1 MKLLQLMRLTEVAE
15 LGLPLLDHEHARQ
28 DARAAIE
35 AAHLEARKRRQAREL
50 TRANRPSRTVR
61 REAIRDELSLTY
73 HKVRLTRN
81 GEWHVQS
88 APGTAWLLFALSDG
102 DAEDLLNS

>member
-15 LGLPLLDHEHARQ
+15 LGLPLLDHDHAKQ

-50 TRANRPSRTVR
+50 TRATRPSRTVR
-61 REAIRDELSLTY
+61 REAIREELSLAY
-73 HKVRLTRN
+73 HRVRLTRN

-102 DAEDLLNS
+102 DAENLINT

>member
-15 LGLPLLDHEHARQ
+15 LGLPLLEHEHARQ

-35 AAHLEARKRRQAREL
+35 AAHLEARKRRQARDSF
-50 TRANRPSRTVR
+50 RASRPSRTVR
-61 REAIRDELSLTY
+61 REAIREALLLAY

-88 APGTAWLLFALSDG
+88 APGTAWLLFALSDS
-102 DAEDLLNS
+102 DAENLLNS